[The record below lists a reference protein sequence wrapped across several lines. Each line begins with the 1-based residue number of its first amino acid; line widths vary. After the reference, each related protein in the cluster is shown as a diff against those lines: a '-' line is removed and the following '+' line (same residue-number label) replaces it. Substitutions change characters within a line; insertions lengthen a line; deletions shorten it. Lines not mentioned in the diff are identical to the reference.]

1 MSIAVLAHQPRMLS
15 MPESSSVICA
25 DLPVRQESL
34 DSSQMANAE
43 GALWGWIVGGAAGLY
58 LLYRGA
64 KYLIKRRIED
74 AFDDPPLPACRVYFE
89 FDFEEN
95 EAEVGIE
102 CEW

>member
-43 GALWGWIVGGAAGLY
+43 GALWGWVVAITGGAY
-58 LLYRGA
+58 LLYRGV
-64 KYLIKRRIED
+64 KYLLNIDPFPDKCWVSFTWD
-74 AFDDPPLPACRVYFE
+74 FDD
-89 FDFEEN
+89 N
-95 EAEVGIE
+95 EAEIDFD
-102 CEW
+102 CDW